1 MKDLR
6 EILLIGFYPVTQ
18 IQPFVNEMQN
28 QYNIIIRYLQEFTAL
43 GTAGGLFH
51 FRDQIRCGNPDA
63 FFVLNGDVC
72 ADFPLAELY
81 QFHKEQPTK
90 CNNTALVTMMATEAT
105 RQQSLNYG
113 CIVTKDDTKEVTHY
127 VEKPSSYVSSLINC
141 GIYVFSL
148 EIFQTIE
155 EVFIRKQQELYNSK
169 NGNGLSVNGNSPNG
183 NQWDVGYIQLEQEIL
198 SPLSGTGRLFAMP
211 VTSWWSQLKTAGS
224 AIYANRHYLQL
235 YRRNNP
241 GRLAKPSG
249 DGGDGCTIIPDVH
262 IDSTAS
268 VHHTAV
274 LGPNVSIGPGV
285 VVGAGT
291 RIRESIVLAN
301 ATIEERSLVLH
312 SIIGRNSRIGKWA
325 RVEGTAT
332 DPDPNKPF
340 AKMDNLPLFSSEGK
354 LNPSITILG
363 CSVSVPSETVLLNS
377 VVLPNKELSR
387 SIKNEIIL

>member
-274 LGPNVSIGPGV
+274 VSTHLV
-285 VVGAGT
+285 V
-291 RIRESIVLAN
+291 
-301 ATIEERSLVLH
+301 
-312 SIIGRNSRIGKWA
+312 
-325 RVEGTAT
+325 
-332 DPDPNKPF
+332 
-340 AKMDNLPLFSSEGK
+340 K
-354 LNPSITILG
+354 L
-363 CSVSVPSETVLLNS
+363 
-377 VVLPNKELSR
+377 
-387 SIKNEIIL
+387 